1 MQKRNLPFYWLWAIL
16 LLAASITSAGA
27 QEFRATIT
35 GVVTDA
41 SKAVIPGATV
51 SVRNLDT
58 NQILTVKTNATGVYN
73 VPYLQPGQRLE
84 VSAEAPGFKE
94 STYPPIVLTISQ
106 VSTANFTLQVGGSSE
121 EVKVSSE
128 SYSVGLDT
136 EKADRGTVIDNA
148 TITQLP
154 LNGRNPLSLMDYIPG
169 VTNEAGPGLETTP
182 NNMYNIS
189 FYTVN
194 GTPSQNI
201 DYSIDGM
208 PNNANPWYS
217 NGPSTVPSVDA
228 MQEFKVTTNAYD
240 AQYGHTSSGIVSM
253 ELKSGTNSLHGS
265 AYEFAK
271 RGYMDANNWYDNYYG
286 LPRSAHTED
295 QYGFEVDGPVYLPFL
310 YNGRNKTFFMFN
322 FERFKEVLP
331 TTQTYDVPNQ
341 AWMNGDFT
349 NFVDAQGNMMP
360 VFNPFTATTA
370 DPTRQLFQNG
380 GTYNQVNTA
389 LYNPIAVN
397 IVNLML
403 TQTPITTQRVAGEL
417 PWENLWL
424 NTTPTT
430 NSSQN
435 YVVKFDQALGGHD
448 HLSGNWIRSMNP
460 SYSPNAPSGVVWW
473 NGSTFTEYHMNTGV
487 DWVHTFS
494 SNLLTDVR
502 ASYQRYWRTDGPIAA
517 NLDYDPSQLGFS
529 QALLNELPLKSGFP
543 EINFNMQQ
551 QSAGTG
557 NGYNNW
563 LAMSRDF
570 YYMPD
575 DSYNLQPTITWDKG
589 KHNLRAGLDFRIS
602 HLWQSFQYD
611 NIAAYTSSGIATSEY
626 WNANNTN
633 DIAVTPNGQ
642 TLSQNGSG
650 NAILD
655 FLLGQPNTVQVQNQD
670 LPYYTKHYYAPWV
683 QDDWKVN
690 PKLTLNL
697 GFRWDFNG
705 PPTARH
711 DWVNTGFDFNVTNP
725 IDASV
730 DHAAYPGLPTL
741 KGGILF
747 PGNSGTNL
755 PWAQDYTK
763 WQPRVGFS
771 WLATPT
777 TVVRG
782 GAGRTVMSTA
792 DNPQSAG
799 FANNPSYSMSP
810 DGGRTYYQNNLGNPF
825 PTGIPTIV
833 GAGAGLETYLGEGIA
848 FANPHYRLPTVIN
861 GSLGVQQA
869 FPHDG
874 KLEISYVMSR
884 GYGYD
889 TNYSNLNTNFDLYKS
904 CNDALGT
911 TSNPYPE
918 GACTNA
924 VANPFLGIPGF
935 VGSYETAQYL
945 QAQYLANP
953 YPQFTGIE
961 EVQNNWGR
969 SWYNSMQTTYQQ
981 RLGFDQ
987 LSSSWTWSKTM
998 QSGGYIDGVYL
1009 IPFRSIA
1016 GTDRQHRFTVI
1027 NILNI
1032 PVGRGRKYFSG
1043 MNRVTDAVVGGW
1055 ELATNGFYE
1064 TGQPVGL
1071 PQGYNLVGNIRAPL
1085 AQRQAATPDV
1095 INYNIN
1101 QCINLWNPATP
1112 TTPGYYK
1119 LFTGNG
1125 QSAAN
1130 CNNSVAWQQVA
1141 PYAPN
1146 LTQASGSTMVYTD
1159 QVRAPGANQI
1169 DVNLS
1174 KNFKITERFT
1184 MQLRMEE
1191 FNVLNHPNWYGQVD
1205 MSPTDTEFGS
1215 VVKALYGQSNNPR
1228 FGQLAVKVTW

>member
-1 MQKRNLPFYWLWAIL
+1 MQKCNFRCYGLWAML
-16 LLAASITSAGA
+16 LVLAASITTARA
-27 QEFRATIT
+27 QDFRATIT
-35 GVVTDA
+35 GVVMDT

-51 SVRNLDT
+51 TVHNLDT
-58 NQILTVKTNATGVYN
+58 NEVLTVKTNAAGVYN
-73 VPYLQPGQRLE
+73 VPYLHPGQRLE
-84 VSAEAPGFKE
+84 VSAEAAGFKKA
-94 STYPPIVLTISQ
+94 TYPPIVLTISQ
-106 VSTANFTLQVGGSSE
+106 VSTANFTLQVGGASQ
-121 EVKVSSE
+121 VVTVTSE
-128 SYSVGLDT
+128 SYNVGLDT
-136 EKADRGTVIDNA
+136 DKADRGTVIDNA

-169 VTNEAGPGLETTP
+169 VTDEAGPGLETTP

-189 FYTVN
+189 FFTVN
-194 GTPSQNI
+194 GTPAQNI

-208 PNNANPWYS
+208 PNNSNPWYS

-228 MQEFKVTTNAYD
+228 MQEFKVSTNAYD
-240 AQYGHTSSGIVSM
+240 AQYGRTSSGVVSM
-253 ELKSGTNSLHGS
+253 ELKSGTNNLHGS

-271 RGYMDANNWYDNYYG
+271 RGYMDANSWYNNYYD
-286 LPRSAHTED
+286 LSRSAHTED
-295 QYGFEVDGPVYLPFL
+295 QYGFEVDGPVYLPWL

-341 AWMNGDFT
+341 AWLNGDFT
-349 NFVDAQGNMMP
+349 NFVDSQGNMMP

-370 DPTRQLFQNG
+370 DPTRQLFQYNG
-380 GTYNQVNTA
+380 NYNQINPA
-389 LYNPIAVN
+389 MFNPIAVN

-403 TQTPITTQRVAGEL
+403 TQTPITTQRVPGEL

-435 YVVKFDQALGGHD
+435 YVVKFDQVIGNKD

-460 SYSPNAPSGVVWW
+460 SYSPNTPAGVVWW
-473 NGSTFTEYHMNTGV
+473 NGSTFTEYHMNTGL
-487 DWVHTFS
+487 DWVHTYR
-494 SNLLTDVR
+494 SNLLSDVR
-502 ASYQRYWRTDGPIAA
+502 VSYQRYWRTDGPIAA
-517 NLDYDPSQLGFS
+517 NLNYNPANLGFS
-529 QALLNELPLKSGFP
+529 QALLNELPLKAGFP

-551 QSAGTG
+551 QSVGTG

-575 DSYNLQPTITWDKG
+575 DSYNLQPTLTWNKG
-589 KHNLRAGLDFRIS
+589 KHNLRAGLDFRIT

-611 NIAAYTSSGIATSEY
+611 NIASFASNGIATSEY
-626 WNANNTN
+626 WNSNDTN
-633 DIAVTPNGQ
+633 DIPTTPSGQ

-650 NAILD
+650 NAVLD
-655 FLLGQPNTVQVQNQD
+655 FLLGEPNSVQVQNQD

-683 QDDWKVN
+683 QDDWKVT

-711 DWVNTGFDFNVTNP
+711 NWLNTGFDFNATNP
-725 IDASV
+725 VDATIN
-730 DHAAYPGLPTL
+730 HAAFPGLPTL

-747 PGNSGTNL
+747 PNSSGSNL

-763 WQPRVGFS
+763 WQPRLGFA
-771 WLATPT
+771 WMATPT
-777 TVVRG
+777 TVLRG
-782 GAGRTVMSTA
+782 GAGRTVMSPA
-792 DNPQSAG
+792 DNPQAAG
-799 FANNPSYSMSP
+799 FTNNPTYNMSP
-810 DGGRTYYQNNLGNPF
+810 DGGRTYFQNNLGNPF
-825 PTGIPTIV
+825 PSGIPAIV
-833 GAGAGLETYLGEGIA
+833 GAGAGLETYLGKGIV

-861 GSLGVQQA
+861 GSLGVEQA

-889 TNYSNLNTNFDLYKS
+889 TNYGNVDTNFSLAKS

-911 TSNPYPE
+911 ASNPYPE
-918 GACTNA
+918 GACTDLSP
-924 VANPFLGIPGF
+924 NPFQGNAAF
-935 VGSYETAQYL
+935 AGSGGYYSNSELANI
-945 QAQYLANP
+945 YLANP
-953 YPQFTGIE
+953 YPEFPSIE

-969 SWYNSMQTTYQQ
+969 SWYNSLQTTYQQ

-987 LSSSWTWSKTM
+987 LDTSWTWSKTM
-998 QSGGYIDGVYL
+998 NAGGYVDGVYL
-1009 IPFRSIA
+1009 VPARSIA
-1016 GTDRQHRFTVI
+1016 GTDRQHRITVI

-1032 PVGRGRKYFSG
+1032 PVGRGRRYFSG
-1043 MNRVTDAVVGGW
+1043 MNRGTDAILGGW
-1055 ELATNGFYE
+1055 EFATNGFYE

-1071 PQGYNLVGNIRAPL
+1071 PSGYNLVGNIHTPA
-1085 AQRQAATPDV
+1085 AQRQPSTADV
-1095 INYNIN
+1095 INFNVN
-1101 QCINLWNPATP
+1101 PCINLWNPATP

-1125 QSAAN
+1125 QTAAS
-1130 CNNSVAWQQVA
+1130 CNGNVAWEQVA
-1141 PYAPN
+1141 PYAP
-1146 LTQASGSTMVYTD
+1146 TTEQAYTD
-1159 QVRAPGANQI
+1159 QVRGPGANQI

-1174 KNFKITERFT
+1174 KNFKVTERFT
-1184 MQLRMEE
+1184 VQLRMEE
-1191 FNVLNHPNWYGQVD
+1191 FNVLNHPNWYWEVN
-1205 MSPTDTEFGS
+1205 MSPTSTDFGTIN
-1215 VVKALYGQSNNPR
+1215 KPLDGQENYPR
-1228 FGQLAVKVTW
+1228 EGQLAVKVTW